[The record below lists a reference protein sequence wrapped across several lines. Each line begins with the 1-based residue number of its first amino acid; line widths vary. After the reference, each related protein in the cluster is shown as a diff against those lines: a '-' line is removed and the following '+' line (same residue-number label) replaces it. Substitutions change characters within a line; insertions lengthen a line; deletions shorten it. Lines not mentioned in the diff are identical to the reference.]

1 MEIINTAISKFKQP
15 LYELFEQNEAIKN
28 EKSQKNSF
36 FSRGFSFHFWDL
48 EFFVGALPCLN
59 FILNHQVYKSFG
71 FEQGFEL

>member
-28 EKSQKNSF
+28 DKFQKIA
-36 FSRGFSFHFWDL
+36 FSPVALVFISETWN
-48 EFFVGALPCLN
+48 FFVGALLCLN
-59 FILNHQVYKSFG
+59 FILNHQLYKSFG